1 MVYHI
6 TEQIPTVMAIG
17 AVSRT
22 AEAAMGKGKR
32 RKATVKSRKSGSKAY
47 KAANWHMT
55 KSFAE
60 KDAAFFRKAGHSV
73 KVVKEYNK
81 RMKKWGYMV
90 YVK

>member
-6 TEQIPTVMAIG
+6 TEQIPTVMALG

-22 AEAAMGKGKR
+22 TKLTLGKGK
-32 RKATVKSRKSGSKAY
+32 KKKVAGKVY

>member
-22 AEAAMGKGKR
+22 TETVLGKGK
-32 RKATVKSRKSGSKAY
+32 KKKVAGKVY

-55 KSFAE
+55 KAVAE
-60 KDAAFFRKAGHSV
+60 KDAAHFRKAGHSAR
-73 KVVKEYNK
+73 VVKEYNS

-90 YVK
+90 YVR